1 MKIIVSLFVV
11 CLTLLGSVNV
21 FAQTKPT
28 KFVKYTPPKLFTT
41 IGVLKDSAKAPMA
54 QAKAIL
60 GQKLIIKDAKGSTNY
75 TIQSYQFIYTKRTV
89 SEDENGNAIAS
100 KSIVAK
106 QFYNGDPLP
115 VSLVTTMRE
124 QMLEGEELYFFD
136 IIVKD
141 DKGRIMFAPTL
152 KIFIGK

>member
-11 CLTLLGSVNV
+11 CLTLLSSVNV

-54 QAKAIL
+54 QAISVL
-60 GQKLIIKDAKGSTNY
+60 GQKLTIKDAKGSTNY
-75 TIQSYQFIYTKRTV
+75 TIQSYQFIYTKRTI
-89 SEDENGNAIAS
+89 SEDESGRAIAS

-115 VSLVTTMRE
+115 AAWVNTIRD
-124 QMLEGEELYFFD
+124 QILEGEELYFFD

-141 DKGRIMFAPTL
+141 EKGRVMFSPAL